1 MAVLPLPLQV
11 SCRVP
16 PLMVKSPLESRQSP
30 LETMVKS
37 PPLMMMKESE
47 PDENCS

>member
-16 PLMVKSPLESRQSP
+16 PLESRQSP

-47 PDENCS
+47 PDENCF